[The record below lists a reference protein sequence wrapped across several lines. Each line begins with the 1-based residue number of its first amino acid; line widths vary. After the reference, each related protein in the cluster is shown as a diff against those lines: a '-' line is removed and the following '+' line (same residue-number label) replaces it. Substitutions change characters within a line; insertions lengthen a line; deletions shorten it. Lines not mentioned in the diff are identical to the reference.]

1 MLQNNEMSCMKVVLI
16 ELGGLVLYGLFT
28 LHIALVPL
36 LYQEAKAETTVV
48 TQEGPPVIFEDT
60 ILITACVIGSFI
72 GALIN
77 VYIFPV
83 DVKSDPSTALR
94 RTATKLLACV
104 LSGVLFAPMA
114 IKYMRLEFN
123 RDSLIFIAGMT
134 AMLGVSV
141 LEVVVPLIST
151 KIQNM
156 IKSKV
161 E

>member
-16 ELGGLVLYGLFT
+16 ELGGLVLYGLFA

-36 LYQEAKAETTVV
+36 LYQDTKTETVV
-48 TQEGPPVIFEDT
+48 TQEQQPVIFEDT

-83 DVKSDPSTALR
+83 DVKVDPSTALQ

-114 IKYMRLEFN
+114 IKYMHLDFN

-151 KIQNM
+151 KIQNL